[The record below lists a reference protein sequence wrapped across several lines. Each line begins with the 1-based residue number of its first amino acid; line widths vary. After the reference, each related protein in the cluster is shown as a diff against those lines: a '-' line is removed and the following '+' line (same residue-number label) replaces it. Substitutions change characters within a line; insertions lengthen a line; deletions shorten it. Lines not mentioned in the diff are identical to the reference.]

1 MHQFRYTA
9 KEILKNFGITPYEL
23 YAWRKTGAIDFRKR
37 NGRVFFYKMPNFLP
51 EEYSG
56 KYGSTEIT
64 ESKFPIY
71 KSIMSEEVK
80 PLEIRDFSVWYTA
93 DDIMEMFNVNRQ
105 MLRYWRLTGK
115 IEFEKFNARVFRY
128 KFPIL

>member
-1 MHQFRYTA
+1 MEISDYRYTA
-9 KEILKNFGITPYEL
+9 EDIMKFFNISKQQL
-23 YAWRKTGAIDFRKR
+23 YVWRKFDHIEYKKV
-37 NGRVFFYKMPNFLP
+37 NGRTFKYKFPK
-51 EEYSG
+51 
-56 KYGSTEIT
+56 KYGSTEIV
-64 ESKFPIY
+64 EKKFPIY
-71 KSIMSEEVK
+71 KSIVPEEVK